1 MIDLK
6 QSVQYIKGVGPQRA
20 ALLRKL
26 NIYTLEDLI
35 TYFPRDYEDRS
46 KPKKISQ
53 LVDGEE
59 ALIEVIAI
67 SKISEV
73 RIRKNMVIYKLTVKD
88 ETGLC
93 QITWFNQ
100 RYLKNKFKLRRNI

>member
-46 KPKKISQ
+46 AVRTIDQ
-53 LVDGEE
+53 LAEDEE
-59 ALIEVIAI
+59 NTFFVSMFL
-67 SKISEV
+67 
-73 RIRKNMVIYKLTVKD
+73 YKSHL
-88 ETGLC
+88 
-93 QITWFNQ
+93 FSN
-100 RYLKNKFKLRRNI
+100 